1 MHLEGSD
8 ALIQSLIQK
17 KVDALTNVAAALVTG
32 GQMVEAQAKVYVSG
46 PRPQR
51 IDVVTERLRNS
62 LAADDQPHLEGTDL
76 VEEVGTDVPYGPVHE
91 YGGGFIPARPYLRPA
106 LDENHDEILAL
117 LERAVTP

>member
-1 MHLEGSD
+1 MA
-8 ALIQSLIQK
+8 ALARQQAG
-17 KVDALTNVAAALVTG
+17 ALGGVSAALVTG
-32 GQMVEAQAKVYVSG
+32 GQMVEVQAKVYVSG

-76 VEEVGTDVPYGPVHE
+76 VEEVGTDVPYAPVHE

-106 LDENHDEILAL
+106 LDENHDGILAL
-117 LERAVTP
+117 LERAVSP